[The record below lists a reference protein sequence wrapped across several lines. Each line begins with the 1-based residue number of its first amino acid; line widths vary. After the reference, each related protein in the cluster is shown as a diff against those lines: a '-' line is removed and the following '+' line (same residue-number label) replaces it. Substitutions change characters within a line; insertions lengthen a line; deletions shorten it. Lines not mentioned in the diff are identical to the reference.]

1 MTSSQLNI
9 TTFIVTTNA
18 VGSLMCSDLFNVGV
32 IQTGVNLEA
41 VHGLFLTLLHSL
53 SFLPF
58 YFILGG

>member
-32 IQTGVNLEA
+32 IQTGVN
-41 VHGLFLTLLHSL
+41 
-53 SFLPF
+53 
-58 YFILGG
+58 